1 MAPIRAGTWHLVGDG
16 EQMTLEATVRFDII
30 WRSGAGDVVLA
41 TATNTFVPHPP
52 GPGQF
57 DAIRYEADLAGAAA
71 PAAPGDKL
79 VLKFT
84 TTAAAP
90 GGYYI
95 PNGDGALV
103 KGQTVNLTLPP

>member
-1 MAPIRAGTWHLVGDG
+1 MAPIPAGTYHLVGDG
-16 EQMTLEATVRFDII
+16 EQMTKQATVRFDIL
-30 WRSGAGDVVLA
+30 WRSAAGDVVLA
-41 TATNTFVPHPP
+41 TATNVFVPHPV

-57 DAIRYEADLAGAAA
+57 DAIRYEADLTGAAA

-84 TTAAAP
+84 TTAAES

-103 KGQTVNLTLPP
+103 NGRTVNLTLPP